1 MSRPVANVDV
11 ITDSFEIWLL
21 ETNELLHALSTEIIT
36 ANTTYANT
44 GNTAFPR
51 TAQLYGTFGANNLVV
66 TDWLKGGNVN
76 GSFANLMISTNTVLS
91 NVNATAIRLEVANG
105 SSNTFMWQYG
115 LHAGLASSNLVA
127 NTTNLKIQAGAATN
141 TTVNALSVVV
151 ANSTNSA
158 TMNAIGFSTGLFIAN
173 TIQITLGANVTAN
186 ATNGG
191 TIQVTGSVEVGNSV
205 SNSSGL
211 YVGNT
216 VTNSQMTSV
225 RFFAAEGSNT
235 VLANNQIIRMVN
247 STSSA
252 NIDPISFKT
261 GIFTANT
268 IEISLGANVTANATN
283 GGTIQVT
290 GSGIVGNTVSNSSGT
305 FVGNTLNASQITS
318 VRFLTQEGSN
328 TTLANTRIISIAN
341 STNTATITPISFNTG
356 LFTAN
361 TIQITL
367 GANVTANATNGGTI
381 QVTGSADV
389 GNTVANSSG
398 VFVGNSLNSAE
409 HTAIR
414 FLATEGSNTTL
425 ANTRIISIANSIATA
440 NIEPNAFTTGRFTAN
455 TIQISLGAN
464 VTANAI
470 NGGTIQITGSADVG
484 NTVSNSS
491 GTYVGNSLNAS
502 QLTAVRFFT
511 AEGANT
517 TLANTRIIS
526 IANSI
531 ATANIEPN
539 AFKTGLFTANT
550 IQVSVGANVFANAT
564 TVLVGNA
571 TFNTVIGNGSIT
583 ALANLTV
590 TATDYVRIVGAVNV
604 SSNATFANTL
614 AVAGSTTLSNTL
626 AVTGSTTLSNTL
638 SVTGAANVLST
649 FGVGGAANLAS
660 TLGVV
665 GATALANTL
674 GVTGVTTLGNNATVA
689 GTLGV
694 TGASTLSNTLT
705 VTGSTTLSNTLGVAG
720 TTTISNTLSVSGTS
734 TFGGAMTI
742 KTEHVVDVFA
752 NGNLG
757 ATTASDLLMFEYP
770 KADYSSA
777 KLLIQ
782 LKNAGNTQ
790 ISEVLLA
797 HDTSSA
803 QLTTYGTVSSPVSS
817 NSGVSLLGTFSA
829 NVDTTNV
836 RVYVKQTT
844 ASTAAKVV
852 AQFIK

>member
-21 ETNELLHALSTEIIT
+21 ETNELLNALSTEIIT
-36 ANTTYANT
+36 ANSTYANT

-66 TDWLKGGNVN
+66 TNWMKGGNVN

-91 NVNATAIRLEVANG
+91 NVNSTEIRLEVANG

-115 LHAGLASSNLVA
+115 LHAGLTGANLVA
-127 NTTNLKIQAGAATN
+127 NTTKLTVQSNSTTN
-141 TTVNALSVVV
+141 TTATAFAVVA
-151 ANSTNSA
+151 ANSTNTA
-158 TMNAIGFSTGLFIAN
+158 TMNPISFSTGLFVAN

-191 TIQVTGSVEVGNSV
+191 TIQVTGSGAVGNSV

-225 RFFAAEGSNT
+225 RFFASEGSNT
-235 VLANNQIIRMVN
+235 VLANNQLISIAN

-252 NIDPISFKT
+252 NIDPISFTT

-268 IEISLGANVTANATN
+268 IQVSLGANVTANATN

-290 GSGIVGNTVSNSSGT
+290 GTGTVGNTVANSSGLY
-305 FVGNTLNASQITS
+305 VGNTLNSSQVTA
-318 VRFLTQEGSN
+318 VRFLASEGSN

-341 STNTATITPISFNTG
+341 SSATANIEPNAFKTG
-356 LFTAN
+356 IFTAN
-361 TIQITL
+361 TIQISL
-367 GANVTANATNGGTI
+367 GANVTANATNGGTV
-381 QVTGSADV
+381 QVTGSATV

-409 HTAIR
+409 HTAVR
-414 FLATEGSNTTL
+414 FYAAEGSNTTL
-425 ANTRIISIANSIATA
+425 ANTRIISIAN
-440 NIEPNAFTTGRFTAN
+440 TTSTSNVTPTGFSAG
-455 TIQISLGAN
+455 I
-464 VTANAI
+464 VTAN
-470 NGGTIQITGSADVG
+470 Q
-484 NTVSNSS
+484 TV
-491 GTYVGNSLNAS
+491 VA
-502 QLTAVRFFT
+502 
-511 AEGANT
+511 
-517 TLANTRIIS
+517 
-526 IANSI
+526 
-531 ATANIEPN
+531 
-539 AFKTGLFTANT
+539 
-550 IQVSVGANVFANAT
+550 VGANVFANAT

-571 TFNTVIGNGSIT
+571 TFNTVVGNGSIT
-583 ALANLTV
+583 ASANLTV
-590 TATDYVRIVGAVNV
+590 TPTSHLVVVGAATV
-604 SSNATFANTL
+604 SSNVAL
-614 AVAGSTTLSNTL
+614 ANTL
-626 AVTGSTTLSNTL
+626 AVTGNTNLSNTL
-638 SVTGAANVLST
+638 TVTGATSLS
-649 FGVGGAANLAS
+649 N
-660 TLGVV
+660 TLGVT

-674 GVTGVTTLGNNATVA
+674 AVTGPATHANIVT
-689 GTLGV
+689 
-694 TGASTLSNTLT
+694 
-705 VTGSTTLSNTLGVAG
+705 
-720 TTTISNTLSVSGTS
+720 
-734 TFGGAMTI
+734 F

-757 ATTASDLLMFEYP
+757 ATTGSDLLVFEYP
-770 KADYSSA
+770 KADYSTA

-797 HDTSSA
+797 HDNSTA
-803 QLTTYGTVSSPVSS
+803 QLTTYGTVSSPVSA

-829 NVDTTNV
+829 NVATANV
-836 RVYVKQTT
+836 RVYVNQTRS
-844 ASTAAKVV
+844 STAAKVV